1 MCKVRML
8 RALVARRLTEAADDI
23 FGLFERTITE
33 YEEELCRSKEEN
45 ERQRQL
51 LDTFLKSSVQVHVQD
66 IPQPTDMKEEVT
78 LDRHEWSASAKEQE
92 TLESRHIKVEEVW
105 TNPEGETGNRPGDE
119 VRSSPLQHRKSQENV
134 EPKLRT
140 SSLSAETAEDNR
152 EAPQPYSRFDI
163 SADHMTSD
171 SSDETLNGNTDSQGH
186 SKKFQ
191 CGDCGKMYT
200 SRASLKRHMMSHTGE
215 RPHSCSGLDS
225 CTIKYN
231 CTNKPKV
238 VPRQSA
244 PTSPEWGPDY
254 VGIGQDNHVPVP
266 IINVTWKLRSDASV
280 LTLRGSQLHIV
291 DKHMNPSLC
300 VQFIYSINQQLNPNF
315 TKWTFSLTGVVV
327 EAGHV
332 YTLSAFNLPRPD
344 FGDYTIT
351 KQVTIPGSLWD
362 PQVTTALSVEKHQM
376 LSIVV
381 GFEADNY
388 SNLYHVSI
396 QSDGI
401 YFSKNVSKD
410 YRTFL
415 NVTFALDVS
424 QLLKCELSIMVSF
437 ALTTPPLQKKI
448 CLSKLNVCFFYLLF
462 FFFLK
467 IKPFFTRCINDG
479 CRPEQ
484 MNINY
489 CLYFPPRTAVIK
501 GAVGLLFVGVWFASL
516 LWCASRKDQVSVLSS
531 ATDQQLQCYQVQERK
546 KVLIL
551 YSLDHPL
558 YKNIVLKL
566 CAFLT
571 AKCGIEVIL
580 DLMDF
585 TRLGILGRIQW
596 LDWQRERMEGSS
608 DKILLLCS
616 QGVQAK
622 WRAMCGEKPVLL
634 REDLCSPVGDML
646 TPALSLIVPHLVH
659 RASFE
664 KYMVAYFEEI
674 CSPED
679 IPSPFNVTVRYKLMK
694 QFEELFFRILDTEK
708 HGPGRVC
715 HIEGLAEGEYHHCPS
730 GRALEEALEVFRAYQ
745 LKHPQWFEEELVE
758 DLEVEERVL

>member
-266 IINVTWKLRSDASV
+266 IINVTWKLRSD
-280 LTLRGSQLHIV
+280 
-291 DKHMNPSLC
+291 
-300 VQFIYSINQQLNPNF
+300 
-315 TKWTFSLTGVVV
+315 
-327 EAGHV
+327 
-332 YTLSAFNLPRPD
+332 
-344 FGDYTIT
+344 
-351 KQVTIPGSLWD
+351 GSLWD